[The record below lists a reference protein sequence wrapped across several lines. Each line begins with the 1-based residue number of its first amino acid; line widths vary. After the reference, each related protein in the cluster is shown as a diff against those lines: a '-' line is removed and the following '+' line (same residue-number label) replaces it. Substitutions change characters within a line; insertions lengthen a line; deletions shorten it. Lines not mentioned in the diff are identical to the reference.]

1 MSNSA
6 RNWMIGGGLAAGA
19 LAIIS
24 SSRTRTQGSWAK
36 VSPLQRALLTAARQ
50 YKVQPEVFIRIAD
63 FVIGAVPGE
72 SRISNLPGI
81 KDPAASLLA
90 DIQYLE
96 DTDQL
101 PWLREGQ
108 NASLS
113 DYARLI
119 RERIQNDEYYTRT
132 NLYNTPDFYGLLASW
147 VGPQIGRLLK
157 AARTGKLRVSAAARK
172 DYTDGQQALTGIPDQ
187 DNAFP
192 SSPEEAQVLK
202 TLSSWHD
209 GISEVG
215 DWLDAVRAMDP
226 LANRMPYNLKTPV
239 TLKPGVPN
247 FYGDKSKQ
255 IRPLTIEEVK
265 RASTLWHKEIERQTQ
280 MGKVIPG
287 KLIHQLPQGWR
298 VEKLTSRAHLK
309 AEGTVLS
316 HCIGRSNTYWNTI
329 NSGTHTVHSLR
340 DSKGMPQLTLY
351 LTLDDRG
358 KPTRLDQAKGKSN
371 RSPGGRGAATE
382 ECSELRS
389 YMDWLSGGPRH
400 VPSGHDL
407 NTCKTKWDQEDREKA
422 EAQRQARGPRPGPR
436 RRGRRQGGDDE

>member
-24 SSRTRTQGSWAK
+24 SRRPQGSWAK
-36 VSPLQRALLTAARQ
+36 MSPLQRALLTASRQ

-81 KDPAASLLA
+81 KDPAASLIA

-96 DTDQL
+96 NTNEL
-101 PWLREGQ
+101 PWLPEGQ
-108 NASLS
+108 TASLS

-119 RERIQNDEYYTRT
+119 RQRIQNDQYYTRT

-172 DYTDGQQALTGIPDQ
+172 DYTDGQQLLTGIPDQ

-192 SSPEEAQVLK
+192 ASPEEAQVLK

-215 DWLDAVRAMDP
+215 DWLDALRAMDP
-226 LANRMPYNLKTPV
+226 LANRMPYNLKTEV

-247 FYGDKSKQ
+247 FYGDKAKQ

-265 RASTLWHKEIERQTQ
+265 KASSLWHREIERQTQ

-287 KLIHQLPQGWR
+287 KLIYELPQGWR

-309 AEGTVLS
+309 AEGTVLA

-340 DSKGMPQLTLY
+340 DSEGMPQLTLY
-351 LTLDDRG
+351 LTLDERG

-371 RSPGGRGAATE
+371 RSPGGRGSSTE
-382 ECSELRS
+382 ECSELRA
-389 YMDWLSGGPRH
+389 YMDWISGDRTHHIPMG
-400 VPSGHDL
+400 GDL
-407 NTCKTKWDQEDREKA
+407 AACQTKWAAEDREKA
-422 EAQRQARGPRPGPR
+422 EAQRQAGGQRPRPR
-436 RRGRRQGGDDE
+436 RRGRRQEEEG